1 MQLKLACADFT
12 FPILPHEQVLALI
25 SMLGLKG
32 VDIGLFE
39 DRSHLQPSTEFENVQ
54 RSGRALGQQ
63 LADNGLVAADLFL
76 QLALD
81 YESHAVNHPQPEIRR
96 HARDAFL
103 KVLDYAA
110 ECDGKHVTGL
120 PGAFFDHEPKP
131 DSMARAAEE
140 LAWRVEQAQAHDVV
154 FAIEP
159 HIGSLANTPER
170 AAVLVQAV
178 PGLTLTLDYGHFV
191 PRGFA
196 ADEVDPPAPAR
207 HSLPRARRQ
216 QPERRDFLGRRRA
229 RLAAHSQHHGSNGVQ
244 RLARI
249 GVRGQQPHRHRRIP
263 RLLALAIQIVGA
275 IRHLALGGQ
284 GAQPR

>member
-54 RSGRALGQQ
+54 RSGRALGQK

-81 YESHAVNHPQPEIRR
+81 YESHAVNNPQPEIRH

-131 DSMARAAEE
+131 DSTARAAEE
-140 LAWRVEQAQAHDVV
+140 LAWRVEQAQACDNVV

-170 AAVLVQAV
+170 AAALVQAV
-178 PGLTLTLDYGHFV
+178 PGSNPDARLRPLRPARLRSRRSRST
-191 PRGFA
+191 
-196 ADEVDPPAPAR
+196 APAR
-207 HSLPRARRQ
+207 HALPRARRQ
-216 QPERRDFLGRRRA
+216 QPERWNLLGGKRA
-229 RLAAHSQHHGSNGVQ
+229 RLAAHSKHHGSNGIH

-249 GVRGQQPHRHRRIP
+249 GIRRQQPHRYRRIP
-263 RLLALAIQIVGA
+263 RLLAHAC
-275 IRHLALGGQ
+275 
-284 GAQPR
+284 

>member
-39 DRSHLQPSTEFENVQ
+39 DRSHLQPSTEFEDVQ

-81 YESHAVNHPQPEIRR
+81 YESHAVNHPQPEIRH

-110 ECDGKHVTGL
+110 ECNGKHVTGL
-120 PGAFFDHEPKP
+120 PGAFFEHEPKS
-131 DSMARAAEE
+131 DSTARSAE
-140 LAWRVEQAQAHDVV
+140 D
-154 FAIEP
+154 
-159 HIGSLANTPER
+159 
-170 AAVLVQAV
+170 
-178 PGLTLTLDYGHFV
+178 
-191 PRGFA
+191 
-196 ADEVDPPAPAR
+196 
-207 HSLPRARRQ
+207 
-216 QPERRDFLGRRRA
+216 
-229 RLAAHSQHHGSNGVQ
+229 
-244 RLARI
+244 
-249 GVRGQQPHRHRRIP
+249 
-263 RLLALAIQIVGA
+263 
-275 IRHLALGGQ
+275 
-284 GAQPR
+284 

>member
-39 DRSHLQPSTEFENVQ
+39 DRSHLQPSTEFANVQ

-81 YESHAVNHPQPEIRR
+81 YESHAVNHPQPEIRH

-110 ECDGKHVTGL
+110 ECNGKHVTGL

-196 ADEVDPPAPAR
+196 ADEVD
-207 HSLPRARRQ
+207 HL
-216 QPERRDFLGRRRA
+216 L
-229 RLAAHSQHHGSNGVQ
+229 QHATHFH
-244 RLARI
+244 
-249 GVRGQQPHRHRRIP
+249 VRGVNSQSGATSLADDELDWPHILNIMDQTGYNGWLELEFGGNNLTDTVEFRDYLRS
-263 RLLALAIQIVGA
+263 LAKS
-275 IRHLALGGQ
+275 
-284 GAQPR
+284 

>member
-12 FPILPHEQVLALI
+12 FPILPHEQVLTLI

-81 YESHAVNHPQPEIRR
+81 YESHAVNHPQPEIRH
-96 HARDAFL
+96 HAREAFL

-131 DSMARAAEE
+131 DSTARAAEE
-140 LAWRVEQAQAHDVV
+140 LAWRVEQAQTHDVV

-170 AAVLVQAV
+170 AAALVQAV

-191 PRGFA
+191 PRRLRGRRGRSA
-196 ADEVDPPAPAR
+196 APAR

-216 QPERRDFLGRRRA
+216 QPERRDLLGRRRA
-229 RLAAHSQHHGSNGVQ
+229 RLAAHSQYHGSNGV
-244 RLARI
+244 
-249 GVRGQQPHRHRRIP
+249 
-263 RLLALAIQIVGA
+263 
-275 IRHLALGGQ
+275 
-284 GAQPR
+284 